1 MDSDQYN
8 KLRAKLKKHQHNNQY
23 IDQHLFSDTDI
34 YIKADHSVKASAK
47 LAKTSLE
54 GKYKCKMDWGKLR
67 TKMIQTIQDRISSKL
82 QKMLTKQGSIFD
94 KGEGSRS
101 DGEEE

>member
-54 GKYKCKMDWGKLR
+54 GKYKCKMDWGKL
-67 TKMIQTIQDRISSKL
+67 KVKVLITINERIAFKL
-82 QKMLTKQGSIFD
+82 QKMLT
-94 KGEGSRS
+94 
-101 DGEEE
+101 